1 MPKQILPNVVRRFP
15 PAHAVLSQIPPQQLQ
30 DFRQTQVQ
38 TFDQVH
44 DQPHVRQ

>member
-1 MPKQILPNVVRRFP
+1 VPKQIILNVVRPFST
-15 PAHAVLSQIPPQQLQ
+15 AHAVLSQIPPQQLQ

-38 TFDQVH
+38 TFDQIH